1 MHESER
7 NTLRYWL
14 ALARTPGVGNVTYL
28 KLLEQWATPEAVF
41 AQSDAAWRE
50 FGLTDAAVAYLRQPD
65 RQAVDA
71 DLAWLEA
78 EGCHALT
85 LTDERY
91 PAQLRQI
98 HDPPAVL
105 FVRGDPAV
113 LSLPQLA
120 VVGSRNP
127 SPPGAQTAQDFSAA
141 LSRAGLT
148 ITSGLAIGI
157 DAASHRGALAGGGA
171 TVAVLGTGLDRIY
184 PARHRQLAHD
194 IVAHGAMV
202 SELPPGT
209 PVLPGN
215 FPRRNRLI
223 SGLSLGVLVVEA
235 AAHSGSLITARLALE
250 QGREVFAIPGSIH
263 NPLSKGCNALIRQG
277 AKLVETVEDI
287 CEELAAYA
295 LPGSAQAKPAP
306 TTLEPSDEHLRL
318 LKFVAYEPT
327 TVDTLVSASGE
338 TPEVVASTL
347 LLLELAG
354 HIASAAGGRYYRL

>member
-1 MHESER
+1 MRTSEP
-7 NTLRYWL
+7 NTLRDWL
-14 ALARTPGVGNVTYL
+14 ALVRAPGVGSVSCL
-28 KLLEQWATPEAVF
+28 KLLERWATPAAVLAQTEA
-41 AQSDAAWRE
+41 ALRE
-50 FGLTDAAVAYLRQPD
+50 FGLAPETVACLRQPD
-65 RQAVDA
+65 WQTVDA

-78 EGCHALT
+78 EGCHAIT
-85 LTDERY
+85 LADALY
-91 PAQLRQI
+91 PPLLKQI

-127 SPPGAQTAQDFSAA
+127 TPPGEQTALDFSAA
-141 LSRAGLT
+141 LGRAGFV
-148 ITSGLAIGI
+148 ITSGMALGI
-157 DAASHRGALAGGGA
+157 DAAGHRGALAGGGN
-171 TVAVLGTGLDRIY
+171 TVAVVGTGLDRVY
-184 PARHRQLAHD
+184 PARHRRLAHD
-194 IVAHGAMV
+194 IAEHGALV
-202 SELPPGT
+202 TEFLPGT

-235 AAHSGSLITARLALE
+235 AAQSGSLITARLALE

-263 NPLSKGCNALIRQG
+263 NPLAKGCNALIRQG

-287 CEELAAYA
+287 LEELGAYA
-295 LPGSAQAKPAP
+295 GPALSGENP
-306 TTLEPSDEHLRL
+306 PSGALEPSAEHLRL

-327 TVDTLVSASGE
+327 TVDTLVAASGE

-347 LLLELAG
+347 LLLELSG